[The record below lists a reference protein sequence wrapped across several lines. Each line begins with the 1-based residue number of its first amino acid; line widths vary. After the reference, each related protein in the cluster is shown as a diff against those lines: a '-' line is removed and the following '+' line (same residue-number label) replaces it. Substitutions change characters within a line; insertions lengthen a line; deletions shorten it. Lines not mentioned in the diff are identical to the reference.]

1 MIKKKLF
8 LIHNHKNFS
17 GAARSLGENI
27 IRLKKKVEFII
38 ICPRGTSSKFFKSL
52 NVKVIEIKF
61 VPRFNHFEIGFY
73 KGLRW
78 LILLRELVAFVYF
91 TLFLI
96 KLKKNYSIIERIH
109 LNELELIIVAPL
121 IKFFF
126 NSIISSHLRSPLET
140 NKGKKRYNFLKYLC
154 KIYLKNIISID
165 NDCYKTSP
173 LKNITK
179 VIYNGINLK
188 NINIKNNKRKI
199 LTFGFIGNFIK
210 RKGIYET
217 LAIFKKINK
226 KHKVNLICVGKIKKT
241 NYLLNFFKYEVNF
254 ETYIKNNHIDKE
266 KNIKILPMT
275 FNLKNFYSNIDVVLF
290 PSHMNAVG
298 RPVIEAS
305 CIKKPAIIALKKH
318 NNDTAMKNNCLI
330 FKPGNL
336 RSYEKKILYFIN
348 NRDKINSLGMSAYR
362 NAKNKF
368 DIVANSKKFLR
379 LI

>member
-38 ICPRGTSSKFFKSL
+38 ICPKGTSSKFFKSL

-140 NKGKKRYNFLKYLC
+140 NKGKKRYDFLKYLC

-179 VIYNGINLK
+179 IIYNGINLK

-210 RKGIYET
+210 RKGIFET

-226 KHKVNLICVGKIKKT
+226 RHKVNLICVGKIEKT

-368 DIVANSKKFLR
+368 DIVANSKKFLK

>member
-38 ICPRGTSSKFFKSL
+38 ICPKGTSSKFFKSL

-78 LILLRELVAFVYF
+78 LILLREVVAFVYF

-140 NKGKKRYNFLKYLC
+140 NKGKKRYNFVKYLC

-179 VIYNGINLK
+179 VIYNGINIK

-210 RKGIYET
+210 RKGIFET

-368 DIVANSKKFLR
+368 DIVANSRKFFK

>member
-38 ICPRGTSSKFFKSL
+38 ICPKGTSSKFFKSL

>member
-38 ICPRGTSSKFFKSL
+38 ICPKGTSSKFFKSL

-210 RKGIYET
+210 RKGIFET

-241 NYLLNFFKYEVNF
+241 NYLLNFFKYEINF

>member
-140 NKGKKRYNFLKYLC
+140 NKGKKRYNFVKYLC

-210 RKGIYET
+210 RKGIFET

-226 KHKVNLICVGKIKKT
+226 RHKVNLICVGKIEKT

-348 NRDKINSLGMSAYR
+348 NRDKIDSLGMSAYR

>member
-179 VIYNGINLK
+179 IIYNGINLK

-210 RKGIYET
+210 RKGIFET

-226 KHKVNLICVGKIKKT
+226 RHKVNLICVGKIEKT

-368 DIVANSKKFLR
+368 DIVANSKKFLK

>member
-140 NKGKKRYNFLKYLC
+140 NKGKKRYNFVKYLC

-210 RKGIYET
+210 RKGIFET

-226 KHKVNLICVGKIKKT
+226 KHKVNLICVGKIEKT

-348 NRDKINSLGMSAYR
+348 NRDKIDSLGMSAYR

-368 DIVANSKKFLR
+368 DIVANSRKFLK